1 MVNEKMKKSN
11 KGDLQKEKLL
21 SAARQLFAK
30 KGYEAS
36 STKEINHQAGA
47 SDGLLYYYF
56 PGGKEQLLNEI
67 IRQTTDSKASEF
79 IIRFDKIA
87 SIGCSTE
94 ETLVNIFLMM
104 WNLLTKK
111 ENYQVLLIMIREQA
125 AIDREQMTWIWK
137 LDGVI
142 QRKIFDYL
150 SDQFSTRTI
159 HGNDPKTM
167 ADVIS
172 SIYES
177 FIYCQLVLNND
188 TKFTDDS
195 KERLIREIHLVLKG

>member
-1 MVNEKMKKSN
+1 MKKTN

-36 STKEINHQAGA
+36 STKEINHQAGS

-67 IRQTTDSKASEF
+67 IKQTTDNKTSEF
-79 IIRFDKIA
+79 IIRFDQIV
-87 SIGCSTE
+87 SIDCSTE
-94 ETLVNIFLMM
+94 ETLVKIFLMI
-104 WNLLTKK
+104 WSLLTRK
-111 ENYQVLLIMIREQA
+111 ENYQVLLIMVRERA
-125 AIDREQMTWIWK
+125 VIDREQIGWLLK
-137 LDGVI
+137 LDGTF
-142 QRKIFDYL
+142 QTKISDYL
-150 SDQFSTRTI
+150 TSQISTRI
-159 HGNDPKTM
+159 IQGNDPKTM

-177 FIYCQLVLNND
+177 FIYCQLVLSNN
-188 TKFTDDS
+188 TKFTDNLR
-195 KERLIREIHLVLKG
+195 ERLTREIHLVLKGWK